1 MAAPWLN
8 FPFDARVLLM
18 QRMNVYTYTNVVYVY
33 RKHIKSLYNTII
45 LYVYICVYIYI
56 FECNATIWTYSFF
69 EAGNSV
75 VFSYTILHIV

>member
-33 RKHIKSLYNTII
+33 RKHIKSLYNTIC
-45 LYVYICVYIYI
+45 VYICVYIYI
-56 FECNATIWTYSFF
+56 YTYSNVMQLY
-69 EAGNSV
+69 G
-75 VFSYTILHIV
+75 HIVFLKLEIVLYSLTQSYI

>member
-33 RKHIKSLYNTII
+33 RKHIKSLYNTIC
-45 LYVYICVYIYI
+45 VYICVYIY
-56 FECNATIWTYSFF
+56 TYSNVMQLY
-69 EAGNSV
+69 G
-75 VFSYTILHIV
+75 HIVFLKLEIVLYSLTQSYI